1 MPVRALVL
9 RTAGTNCD
17 GETAFAWEK
26 AGATAERVHINRLL
40 EDPKRLARYQILTIP
55 GGFSYGDDISAGKIF
70 ANQLVH
76 HLADVLQKFLEADR
90 LVLGICNGFQ
100 VLVKCGLLPGVADGR
115 PMLAQGA
122 TLTSN
127 DSGLFEDRWT
137 HLRADTDRCVFLE
150 KGESL
155 YLPVA
160 HAEGKFVPADSA
172 PVEKLEAAGQVA
184 LRYVGPDPSTSL
196 RAGGKTGA
204 GYPWNPNGSVGDV
217 AGICDPTGRI
227 LGLMPHPERHLL
239 PWHHPQWTRFVSPSP
254 LMGEGRGEGE
264 RHLHQGERTGD
275 GLRVFQR
282 GVGYFR

>member
-17 GETAFAWEK
+17 AETQFAWEK
-26 AGATAERVHINRLL
+26 AGAQAERVHINRLI
-40 EDPKRLARYQILTIP
+40 EDPKRLGQYQILTIP

-76 HLADVLQKFLEADR
+76 HLADVLHDFLEADR
-90 LVLGICNGFQ
+90 LVLGVCNGFQ
-100 VLVKCGLLPGVADGR
+100 ILVKCGLLPGVEDGR
-115 PMLAQGA
+115 PTLVQTA
-122 TLTSN
+122 TLSNN

-137 HLRADTDRCVFLE
+137 HLRTDTDRCVFLE

-160 HAEGKFVPADSA
+160 HAEGKFGPGPGA
-172 PVEKLEAAGQVA
+172 PLEKLEAAGQIA
-184 LRYVGPDPSTSL
+184 LRYVGPDPSTLL
-196 RAGGKTGA
+196 RRRPEPAEGAGSKTGA

-227 LGLMPHPERHLL
+227 LGLMPHPERHVL
-239 PWHHPQWTRFVSPSP
+239 PTQHPRWTR
-254 LMGEGRGEGE
+254 
-264 RHLHQGERTGD
+264 D
-275 GLRVFQR
+275 GLRPEGDGMQMFRNAVE
-282 GVGYFR
+282 YFG

>member
-17 GETAFAWEK
+17 LETQFAWEQ
-26 AGATAERVHINRLL
+26 AGAKAERVHINRLI
-40 EDPKRLARYQILTIP
+40 EEPKRLARYQILTIP
-55 GGFSYGDDISAGKIF
+55 GGFSYGDDISGGKIF

-76 HLADVLQKFLEADR
+76 HLADVLQEFLEADR

-100 VLVKCGLLPGVADGR
+100 VLVKCGLLPGLKDGR
-115 PMLAQGA
+115 PTLTQGA

-137 HLRADTDRCVFLE
+137 HLRADTDRCAFLR
-150 KGESL
+150 KGERIA
-155 YLPVA
+155 LPVA
-160 HAEGKFVPADSA
+160 HGEGKFIPAPQA
-172 PVEKLEAAGQVA
+172 GLEKLEAAGQVA
-184 LRYVGPDPSTSL
+184 LRYVGPT
-196 RAGGKTGA
+196 GETGA

-239 PWHHPQWTRFVSPSP
+239 PWHHPQWTR
-254 LMGEGRGEGE
+254 LGAREA
-264 RHLHQGERTGD
+264 GD
-275 GLRVFQR
+275 GLALFQR
-282 GVGYFR
+282 GVKYFK